1 MVVMTKVSQ
10 IQLNPGST
18 IVIQDLTWPAFEALL
33 EELGEKRNTHLAYYA
48 GTLEIMSPLPQ
59 HERAIVVI
67 SDLAKVLLRL
77 QRRPWESLRSTT
89 FKRLGIAGVEPD
101 DCFYI
106 ANYRA
111 VIGKDRVDLAV
122 DPPPDLAIE
131 SDLTSKTEANAYRA
145 IGVPEL
151 WIYSAGQLAV
161 QRFVDG
167 EYVEVSESE
176 VFPGVAIGLWVIWL
190 MERVKTVGTSE
201 ALREFEEAMGQGGFG
216 SLPPEGLNTQIV
228 H

>member
-10 IQLNPGST
+10 IQLNPGSA
-18 IVIQDLTWPAFEALL
+18 IVIQDLTWPA
-33 EELGEKRNTHLAYYA
+33 Y
-48 GTLEIMSPLPQ
+48 
-59 HERAIVVI
+59 ERAIVVV

-89 FKRLGIAGVEPD
+89 FKRFGIAGVEPD

-106 ANYRA
+106 AHYRA
-111 VIGKDRVDLAV
+111 VIGKDQVDLAI

-131 SDLTSKTEANAYRA
+131 NDLTSKTEANAYRA

-151 WIYSAGQLAV
+151 WVYGAGRLAI
-161 QRFVDG
+161 QRFVEG
-167 EYVEVSESE
+167 ESVEVAESGI
-176 VFPGVAIGLWVIWL
+176 FPGVAIGLWVVWL

-201 ALREFEEAMGQGGFG
+201 ALREFEEAMDQRGFG
-216 SLPPEGLNTQIV
+216 SLPLDV
-228 H
+228 L